1 MRNSML
7 ALAAIAGLLSA
18 CQTKTPEE
26 KIDSLAS
33 TPDTTLNTNKACYAY
48 ISNKDTVSLSLVKAG
63 TNISG
68 ELDYNYFEKDKNT
81 GTMAGLIKGDTIFA
95 DYTFRSEGA
104 TSVREVVFLKK
115 GDQLIEGYAEMKEEG
130 GKSIFTDTRNLKF
143 DGKMPLSAINCK

>member
-18 CQTKTPEE
+18 CQNKTPEE
-26 KIDSLAS
+26 KIDSLATS
-33 TPDTTLNTNKACYAY
+33 SDTTITNNKACYAY

-63 TNISG
+63 TKISG

-81 GTMAGLIKGDTIFA
+81 GTIAGLVKGDTIFA

-115 GDQLIEGYAEMKEEG
+115 GDQLIEGYADMKDEG
-130 GKSIFTDTRNLKF
+130 GKSIFTNVKNLKF
-143 DGKMPLSAINCK
+143 DDKMPLSVINCK

>member
-1 MRNSML
+1 MGNSML

-18 CQTKTPEE
+18 CQNKTPEE
-26 KIDSLAS
+26 KIDSLATS
-33 TPDTTLNTNKACYAY
+33 SDTTITNNKACYAY

-63 TNISG
+63 TKIGG

-81 GTMAGLIKGDTIFA
+81 GTIAGLVKGDTIFA

-115 GDQLIEGYAEMKEEG
+115 GDQLIEGYADMKDEG
-130 GKSIFTDTRNLKF
+130 GKSIFTNVKNLKF
-143 DGKMPLSAINCK
+143 DDKMPLSVINCK